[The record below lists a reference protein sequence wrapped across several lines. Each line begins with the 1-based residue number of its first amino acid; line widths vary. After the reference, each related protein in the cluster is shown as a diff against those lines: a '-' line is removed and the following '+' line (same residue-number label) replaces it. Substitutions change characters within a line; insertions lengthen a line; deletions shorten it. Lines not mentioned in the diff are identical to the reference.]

1 MPRDSGTLR
10 IIGGQ
15 WRRRHI
21 AFDPSLGA
29 RPTSDRVRETV
40 FNWLSSEIIGMYCL
54 DAFAGSGAL
63 GFEAL
68 SRGAAHVVFMD
79 SHPKVLATI
88 NANAQQLDCQQY
100 STQVVSLPD
109 ISTTILKKPFSL
121 VFLDPPF
128 QGNLLLPTIYQL
140 RDSHRLA
147 ERATIYFECE
157 LNFSTES
164 LLDIGELEKH
174 TMTKTMQYGLLRCYQ

>member
-21 AFDPSLGA
+21 TFDPSLGA

-40 FNWLSSEIIGMYCL
+40 FNWLSSEIVGRYCL

-68 SRGAAHVVFMD
+68 SRGAEHVVFID
-79 SHPKVLATI
+79 SNPKNISTI
-88 NANAQQLDCQQY
+88 NLNAQQLNCQQY
-100 STQVVSLPD
+100 TTRIVSLPGVSST
-109 ISTTILKKPFSL
+109 ISKEPFSM

-128 QGNLLLPTIYQL
+128 HRNLLLPTIHQI
-140 RDSHRLA
+140 RDSDLLA
-147 ERATIYFECE
+147 DRAMIYFECE
-157 LNFSTES
+157 LNLSIEPLS
-164 LLDIGELEKH
+164 NVGELEKH
-174 TMTKTMQYGLLRCYQ
+174 KITKTMQYGLLRCY

>member
-10 IIGGQ
+10 IIAGQ

-21 AFDPSLGA
+21 TFDPALGA

-40 FNWLSSEIIGMYCL
+40 FNWLSPSIVGMYCL

-68 SRGAAHVVFMD
+68 SRGADHVVFID
-79 SHPKVLATI
+79 SNPKVLETI
-88 NANAQQLDCQQY
+88 NTNAQQLDCQQY
-100 STQVVSLPD
+100 TTQAILLPD
-109 ISTTILKKPFSL
+109 VSTSISNEPFSL

-128 QGNLLLPTIYQL
+128 QRNLLLPTIYQL
-140 RDSHRLA
+140 RDSHLLA
-147 ERATIYFECE
+147 ERAIIYFECE
-157 LNFSTES
+157 LNFSIET
-164 LLDIGELEKH
+164 LLDVGDLEKH
-174 TMTKTMQYGLLRCYQ
+174 TMTKTMQYGLLRCY

>member
-21 AFDPSLGA
+21 TFDSSLGA

-40 FNWLSSEIIGMYCL
+40 FNWLSSDIVGMYCL

-68 SRGAAHVVFMD
+68 SRGAHHIVFID
-79 SHPKVLATI
+79 SNPKVLATI
-88 NANAQQLDCQQY
+88 NTNAQQLHCQQY
-100 STQVVSLPD
+100 TTQVVSLPD
-109 ISTTILKKPFSL
+109 VSTSISKEPFSL

-128 QGNLLLPTIYQL
+128 QRNLLLPTIYQL
-140 RDSHRLA
+140 RDSHLLA
-147 ERATIYFECE
+147 ERAIIYFECE
-157 LNFSTES
+157 LNFSIEP

-174 TMTKTMQYGLLRCYQ
+174 TRTKTMQYGLLRCY

>member
-21 AFDPSLGA
+21 TFDPSLGA

-40 FNWLSSEIIGMYCL
+40 FNWLSSEIVGMYCL

-68 SRGAAHVVFMD
+68 SRGADHVVFID
-79 SHPKVLATI
+79 SNPKVLATI
-88 NANAQQLDCQQY
+88 NENAQQLDCQHY
-100 STQVVSLPD
+100 TTQAVYLPD
-109 ISTTILKKPFSL
+109 VSPSISKDPFSL

-128 QGNLLLPTIYQL
+128 QRNLLLPTVHQL
-140 RDSHRLA
+140 RESHLLA
-147 ERATIYFECE
+147 EQAIIYFECE
-157 LNFSTES
+157 LSFSIES
-164 LLDIGELEKH
+164 LLDVGELEKH
-174 TMTKTMQYGLLRCYQ
+174 TMTKTMQYGLLRCY